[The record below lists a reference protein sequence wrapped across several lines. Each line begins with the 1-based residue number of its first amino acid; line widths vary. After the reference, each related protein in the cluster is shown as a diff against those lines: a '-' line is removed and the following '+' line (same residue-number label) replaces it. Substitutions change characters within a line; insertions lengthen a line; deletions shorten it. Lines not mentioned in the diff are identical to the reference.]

1 MCVITRILFL
11 CHSHNFITA
20 PSAAPLNVQ
29 VSLKGP
35 YSITLEWSPPP
46 PIDRNGVIIYYQL
59 KLEEVETETVLEW
72 TSPELMTTRNSLHP
86 HFNYNCS
93 VAAHTS
99 AGTGPFSGELQV
111 STGTKFYRSVLLTH
125 IQLPKFYI
133 VSHLDITSTH
143 MTRD

>member
-1 MCVITRILFL
+1 MSF
-11 CHSHNFITA
+11 SYNFITA
-20 PSAAPLNVQ
+20 PSAAPLSVQ
-29 VSLKGP
+29 VSSKGP

-86 HFNYNCS
+86 HFNYKCS

-111 STGTKFYRSVLLTH
+111 QTLSTGTKFYSSVVLTH

-133 VSHLDITSTH
+133 VSHLDITSTLFTY